1 LLVGYALFGGTVGRK
16 IDGHGC
22 QPRTAEL
29 PVNRREGLY
38 GFSDHGRY
46 GSAEQRLLKVVLDD

>member
-1 LLVGYALFGGTVGRK
+1 VGRK